1 MRPGDDGTHPATYR
15 GGPRTLYQW
24 TFRTAI
30 LQTVVVTI
38 IALVLVAATQVRVAL
53 DALIDEWAAIY
64 VILGTILPIA
74 HIRLVLLVRQ
84 GRLVEVRHW
93 NWLLFP
99 IHVVWGS
106 GVFVG
111 IRAAVPIGIGLAM
124 LDAVLLLWL
133 KDAEDI
139 EMDDETQA
147 ERPKRL
153 R

>member
-1 MRPGDDGTHPATYR
+1 MSPGDDGTHPAAYR
-15 GGPRTLYQW
+15 GGPHMLYRW
-24 TFRTAI
+24 TFRTTI
-30 LQTVVVTI
+30 LQTVLVTV
-38 IALVLVAATQVRVAL
+38 IALVLVAATQVRVAM

-84 GRLVEVRHW
+84 GRLIEVRHW

-99 IHVVWGS
+99 VHLAWGS

-111 IRAAVPIGIGLAM
+111 IQAAIPIGIGLAL

-133 KDAEDI
+133 KDAVDL
-139 EMDDETQA
+139 EMDEETQ
-147 ERPKRL
+147 EQDSKRL